1 MSHDVFSAKQFRCS
15 KAPTAEWSPA
25 STDMPDS
32 PIRPFA
38 CLWQHCRLLRSRP
51 TECQQEWWWCIF
63 WLPCFF
69 LLSTR
74 LYTFSLCQCQRS
86 ICPLPTQTVAPAER
100 HGDPSEPWTPH
111 APLLL
116 LHPSAVNTPQSRDCI
131 YVWTRKHTNT
141 HTYATELM
149 SGKPQQLQ
157 SHSHNES
164 VTKLYPP
171 IPRESRDFNI
181 WHFCTLTHV
190 RQHLLPGCEIC
201 LSTASVWGVCACFG
215 KYKCG
220 FVWMWV
226 VAYVHMV
233 YTVAACQYIL
243 TAFKASFVPKDF

>member
-1 MSHDVFSAKQFRCS
+1 MACLALSSLDAVQRPQLNEALRPQTC
-15 KAPTAEWSPA
+15 PTLPSG
-25 STDMPDS
+25 
-32 PIRPFA
+32 
-38 CLWQHCRLLRSRP
+38 LWQHCRLLRSRP

-86 ICPLPTQTVAPAER
+86 ICPLPTQTVAPAELR
-100 HGDPSEPWTPH
+100 AEIRLNREPRAPSSSCSCSTRLPSTP
-111 APLLL
+111 
-116 LHPSAVNTPQSRDCI
+116 PQSRDRV

-201 LSTASVWGVCACFG
+201 LSTVSVCVCAHVSVNINVDLCI
-215 KYKCG
+215 
-220 FVWMWV
+220 WS
-226 VAYVHMV
+226 
-233 YTVAACQYIL
+233 YIQL
-243 TAFKASFVPKDF
+243 LCVNTF